1 MNLFTSLS
9 IFVIEVVIVT
19 VILILFLKRQLKSLE
34 QLEYEKI
41 VAKKRKQEIDLYLL
55 SMPPSEEL
63 ASSRGFVSSLKKNE
77 ALIGEF
83 NNSIG
88 DKEII
93 EKNFRKI
100 IYEYPKKFIT
110 LTDV

>member
-34 QLEYEKI
+34 QLEYKKM
-41 VAKKRKQEIDLYLL
+41 VAKKRKQEIDLYRL
-55 SMPPSEEL
+55 SMPPYEEL

-83 NNSIG
+83 KNSIG
-88 DKEII
+88 DKEIL
-93 EKNFRKI
+93 EKNFREI

>member
-34 QLEYEKI
+34 QLEYKKM
-41 VAKKRKQEIDLYLL
+41 VAKKRKQEIDLYRL
-55 SMPPSEEL
+55 SMPPYEEL

-77 ALIGEF
+77 VLIGEF
-83 NNSIG
+83 KNFIG
-88 DKEII
+88 DKEIL
-93 EKNFRKI
+93 EKNFREI
-100 IYEYPKKFIT
+100 SYEYHKKSIT